1 MKDESRNLK
10 SPIFNRQSSGFTLI
24 ELMVVIGIIAIL
36 SGALMM
42 GFGRITKTAQRA
54 KAVEAVADTAH
65 ALVILRQKNGNAW
78 PKVILDNGGAD
89 GRGKG
94 MVVDVAKKFAEKGL
108 LNISSKN
115 PNPASGTADYTPIGI
130 SRCGV
135 VDPWAE
141 AVLKRQNADIS
152 TKVPAGGTVQDHI
165 IYFAVDTDGDGITE
179 ASVGGQNVRVRAE
192 AITWCAGADGV
203 IAPYANRGRSDDVY
217 SWDKAKE
224 KK

>member
-1 MKDESRNLK
+1 MKEKER
-10 SPIFNRQSSGFTLI
+10 GFTLI

-42 GFGRITKTAQRA
+42 GFGRITKSAQRA
-54 KAVEAVADTAH
+54 KAVEAVSAA
-65 ALVILRQKNGNAW
+65 AQSLAILRQKNSHAW
-78 PKVILDNGGAD
+78 PDVIIANGGAD
-89 GRGKG
+89 GQGKG
-94 MVVDVAKKFAEKGL
+94 MIEDVAKKFAEMAEDNKKVL
-108 LNISSKN
+108 DVSYKK
-115 PNPASGTADYTPIGI
+115 SGGTITLIGV

-141 AVLKRQNADIS
+141 AVLKQPRADKS
-152 TKVPAGGTVQDHI
+152 TKVPSGGVVQDHV
-165 IYFAVDTDGDGITE
+165 IYYAIDRDGDGITE
-179 ASVGGQNVRVRAE
+179 ATVGGQSVKVRAE
-192 AITWCAGADGV
+192 AIAWCAGADGV